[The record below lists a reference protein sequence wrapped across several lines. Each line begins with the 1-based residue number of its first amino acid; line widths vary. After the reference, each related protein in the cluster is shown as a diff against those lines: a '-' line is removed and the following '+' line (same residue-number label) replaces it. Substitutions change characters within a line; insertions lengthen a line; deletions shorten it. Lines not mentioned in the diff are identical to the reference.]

1 MTTKTTYTD
10 EQAVQMANDTT
21 ITEFDGGKGRAVVK
35 AAPVGE
41 SDPRFYMDR
50 EWLAWMA
57 DWQPRWT
64 VVQMNDSHDFDV
76 AWVVTLRR

>member
-1 MTTKTTYTD
+1 MTTGTLYTI
-10 EQAVQMANDTT
+10 EQANQMAIDTT
-21 ITEFDGGKGRAVVK
+21 ITELDHGKGRAVVK
-35 AAPVGE
+35 AADVRE

-57 DWQPRWT
+57 DQHPRWT
-64 VVQMNDSHDFDV
+64 VVQMNDSHHSAE